1 MKKNYNL
8 LLLSVLFLLTSCAS
22 GYKIINPKSLNYIS
36 KNTNEGLVLEYKY
49 DLLANK
55 KYQKKELKNNMKLVA
70 VKITNN
76 SEVDYVFGKD
86 VRLSFENGNDAQ
98 LLEKDKTFASLKQ
111 SPASYLWYLLLIPVR
126 LYSNTNTSNNGIPTR
141 DESSSFPI
149 GFILGPS
156 LAGGNILAASSANTN
171 FKKELTDYDL
181 IGKTIKKGETVYG
194 IVGIQS
200 SSYEGLKLKF

>member
-8 LLLSVLFLLTSCAS
+8 LLLSVLFLLSSCAS

-86 VRLSFENGNDAQ
+86 VRLSFENGNDA
-98 LLEKDKTFASLKQ
+98 LIIGKDIIFNTLKQ
-111 SPASYLWYLLLIPVR
+111 KSAYHSLYLLLLTAR
-126 LYSNTNTSNNGIPTR
+126 FDKTSR
-141 DESSSFPI
+141 DFTGKETIERGFPI
-149 GFILGPS
+149 GLIVAPV
-156 LAGGNILAASSANTN
+156 LAGGNILAATSANKN

-200 SSYEGLKLKF
+200 SSSEALKLKL